1 MLRNHFSSV
10 PIQTNDSNDD
20 NGNRRLSKRHRAS
33 ISSSSEAEEAH
44 RTFGVAPRNVTS
56 CIQFCFPEMLCC
68 FGCRQFAVS
77 RNVNL
82 QIDNRDDDEQMAAA
96 LLQRHTMCKMVQCA
110 QPWKKNVE
118 LHSITS
124 ASMTQLQHD
133 FIRDVHRVDPSRL
146 ELRRLRGTQHG
157 RTSHFRSLW
166 ITFNHSALSTLEC
179 QPTMAFDHPKGS
191 VPLALT
197 M

>member
-20 NGNRRLSKRHRAS
+20 NGNRRLSKRRRAS
-33 ISSSSEAEEAH
+33 ISGPSEAAEAH
-44 RTFGVAPRNVTS
+44 RTLSVAPRNVTS
-56 CIQFCFPEMLCC
+56 CIQFCFPEKLCC

-82 QIDNRDDDEQMAAA
+82 QIDNRDHDEQMAAA
-96 LLQRHTMCKMVQCA
+96 LLQRHTMCKKVQCA

-124 ASMTQLQHD
+124 ASTTQRQHD

-146 ELRRLRGTQHG
+146 ELLRNI
-157 RTSHFRSLW
+157 SFY
-166 ITFNHSALSTLEC
+166 
-179 QPTMAFDHPKGS
+179 
-191 VPLALT
+191 
-197 M
+197 